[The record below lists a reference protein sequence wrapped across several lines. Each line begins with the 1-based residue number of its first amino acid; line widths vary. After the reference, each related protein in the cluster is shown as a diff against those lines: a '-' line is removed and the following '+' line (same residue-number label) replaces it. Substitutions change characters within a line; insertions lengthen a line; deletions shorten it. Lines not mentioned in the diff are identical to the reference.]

1 VPLVGCP
8 GDCDGDGSV
17 GIGELILA
25 VRIALGEA
33 LVESCPSADSDGGGV
48 SIGELIFSVRAALE
62 GCQT

>member
-1 VPLVGCP
+1 
-8 GDCDGDGSV
+8 V

-62 GCQT
+62 GCPI